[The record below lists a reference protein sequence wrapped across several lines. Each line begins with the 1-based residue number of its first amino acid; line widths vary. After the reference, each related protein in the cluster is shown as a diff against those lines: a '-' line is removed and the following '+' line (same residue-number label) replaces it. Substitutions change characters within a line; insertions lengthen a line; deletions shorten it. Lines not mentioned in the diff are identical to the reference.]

1 MAKKK
6 KEIEIANA
14 NPEQAIEVKVE
25 EDAYAHFAHPKK
37 RAMLNMLVRTLGVVT
52 TACNAVGINRR
63 SHYDWMEVDTEYR
76 KAVEELNEL
85 VVDFAE
91 SHLHKRIKEGD
102 TIATIFFLK
111 TKGKKRGYV
120 ERTEVTGADG
130 KELRSFDWGE
140 LFGKRNDAQA

>member
-6 KEIEIANA
+6 SDLEIANA
-14 NPEQAIEVKVE
+14 NQEEAIELRIE
-25 EDAYAHFAHPKK
+25 EDAYAHFTHPKK

-63 SHYDWMEVDTEYR
+63 SHYDWMEVDAEYR
-76 KAVEELNEL
+76 KAVEELNNIVL
-85 VVDFAE
+85 DFAE
-91 SHLHKRIKEGD
+91 SHLHKKIKDGD

-111 TKGKKRGYV
+111 TKGKKRGYI
-120 ERTEVTGADG
+120 ERQEVTGADG
-130 KELRSFDWGE
+130 KELRSFDWSE